1 MGARLLPLLGRERDL
16 PVRNPLDA
24 EFLKLNLLLRW
35 KNLLRFL
42 APVMFHDDDVDPF
55 AYEKGGKGDE
65 RVLASNLQSLC

>member
-1 MGARLLPLLGRERDL
+1 MGSRVSRPLLERERERERDL

-42 APVMFHDDDVDPF
+42 APIMFHDVDVYPF
-55 AYEKGGKGDE
+55 AHEGGGKGT
-65 RVLASNLQSLC
+65 RGS